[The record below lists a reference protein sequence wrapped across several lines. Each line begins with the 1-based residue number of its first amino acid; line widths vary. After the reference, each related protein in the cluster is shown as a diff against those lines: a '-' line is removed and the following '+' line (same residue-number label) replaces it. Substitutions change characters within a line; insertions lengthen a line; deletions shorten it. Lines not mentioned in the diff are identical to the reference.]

1 MALTGRCHPER
12 SHGPMS
18 RLTTGKDAL
27 HIRVACQSTKHLPK
41 SSATQAYAFL
51 VLGVI
56 VDEPDVA
63 GQEKGHM
70 GTALAKHSLLPK
82 GLRVERLNV
91 GAGRVTGFAASGASS
106 SRCPLCGV
114 GSSMMHSRYSRSDPY
129 LPWPGILGSRAV
141 PASSSATSPPANAES
156 SARGCRPSRPTPGKP
171 AGWRRRCW

>member
-1 MALTGRCHPER
+1 MN
-12 SHGPMS
+12 

-27 HIRVACQSTKHLPK
+27 HIRVAFQYTTHLPK

-82 GLRVERLNV
+82 GLRAEGLNV
-91 GAGRVTGFAASGASS
+91 VAGRVSGFSSSGASR

-114 GSSMMHSRYSRSDPY
+114 GSSRMHSRYSRTD
-129 LPWPGILGSRAV
+129 SRLMAKIV
-141 PASSSATSPPANAES
+141 TIDV
-156 SARGCRPSRPTPGKP
+156 R
-171 AGWRRRCW
+171 